1 MSLWFLNLQE
11 IISFGCM
18 YYTIQL
24 GRCVLFS
31 VPVLLCIYML
41 RKTILRRCIF
51 GRAVVWS
58 VIVILP
64 FLGKLHACYENPV
77 FVKATFWWTKFCFE
91 VAAVKWIYI
100 GGVVVM
106 AAFLLRKKYRLMRM
120 IKRLPAVCCGG
131 IKVYVGPEAVTP
143 FTIGWIRHRIVVPEV
158 FLQCMSEEEL
168 EVIVLHEH
176 AHIRLGHLLI
186 FGIWNGIRCLLWPN
200 PLLIGAVKWLKA
212 DMENCCDTLCM
223 HLSDMSAKEYGN
235 LLLKSIRL
243 LQESKEQGALYA
255 TFVGDKQFRNLKT
268 RFQNIKR
275 CCRVH
280 QRHIAAMYILAFA
293 VAVSTLASVKAVSY
307 PRYSED
313 RCILVT
319 NYNAAEQLLPDCEEV
334 RSAIAVKENEL
345 LIDTVKMNE
354 LLRKYKVKEKRF
366 FILFGG
372 YTKLPNMGGACN
384 GALVEYDETKNPLVV
399 PFEENGWGP
408 ILKYM

>member
-120 IKRLPAVCCGG
+120 IK
-131 IKVYVGPEAVTP
+131 
-143 FTIGWIRHRIVVPEV
+143 
-158 FLQCMSEEEL
+158 
-168 EVIVLHEH
+168 
-176 AHIRLGHLLI
+176 
-186 FGIWNGIRCLLWPN
+186 
-200 PLLIGAVKWLKA
+200 
-212 DMENCCDTLCM
+212 
-223 HLSDMSAKEYGN
+223 
-235 LLLKSIRL
+235 
-243 LQESKEQGALYA
+243 
-255 TFVGDKQFRNLKT
+255 
-268 RFQNIKR
+268 
-275 CCRVH
+275 
-280 QRHIAAMYILAFA
+280 
-293 VAVSTLASVKAVSY
+293 
-307 PRYSED
+307 
-313 RCILVT
+313 
-319 NYNAAEQLLPDCEEV
+319 
-334 RSAIAVKENEL
+334 
-345 LIDTVKMNE
+345 
-354 LLRKYKVKEKRF
+354 
-366 FILFGG
+366 
-372 YTKLPNMGGACN
+372 
-384 GALVEYDETKNPLVV
+384 
-399 PFEENGWGP
+399 
-408 ILKYM
+408 